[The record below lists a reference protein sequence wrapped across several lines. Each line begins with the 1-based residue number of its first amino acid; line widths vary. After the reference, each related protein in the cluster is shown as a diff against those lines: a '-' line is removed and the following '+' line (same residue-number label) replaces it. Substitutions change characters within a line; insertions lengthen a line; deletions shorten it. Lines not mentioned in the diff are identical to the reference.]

1 MNIIFRFL
9 LTLNSTSLL
18 LIIFLI
24 KEKYVLWQGVS
35 EYLSYIVY
43 VISPILM
50 TYLSILLS
58 PVEVPEMQSAAKR
71 IIERLRCDAEQF
83 QGLLISVGEQE
94 TIL

>member
-1 MNIIFRFL
+1 
-9 LTLNSTSLL
+9 
-18 LIIFLI
+18 
-24 KEKYVLWQGVS
+24 
-35 EYLSYIVY
+35 
-43 VISPILM
+43 M

-58 PVEVPEMQSAAKR
+58 PVEVPEMQLAAKR

>member
-1 MNIIFRFL
+1 
-9 LTLNSTSLL
+9 
-18 LIIFLI
+18 
-24 KEKYVLWQGVS
+24 
-35 EYLSYIVY
+35 
-43 VISPILM
+43 M

-58 PVEVPEMQSAAKR
+58 PVIVHEMQLAAKR